1 MEDSILTSVILP
13 VSLAIIMFGMGLS
26 LIPDDFKRIFQY
38 PKAALVGLSNQLIL
52 LPLFGFSLAYL
63 FNLTPVLAVGL
74 MIIAVCPGGPTSNLI
89 THVAKGDVALSI
101 SLTAITS
108 FITVFTIPFILAF
121 SLNYFRDESGAVI
134 ELPVLKTIIQI
145 MGITIIPVSIGMI
158 VRRYREN
165 FAFKM
170 ERPMR
175 IASTVIFIAV
185 LAGVIL
191 ANKEHLVPYMRQT
204 GPVTLLLNL
213 LTMTAGFLTAKAFK
227 LNLRQSISITI
238 ESGIQN
244 GTLAIVIATSILKE
258 MDMSIPAATYSLLMF
273 LTGGFLMW
281 VFGKRK
287 EEQVLEEES
296 YATMKGI

>member
-1 MEDSILTSVILP
+1 MEDSVLTSVVLP

-26 LIPDDFKRIFQY
+26 LIPDDFKRIFKY

-52 LPLFGFSLAYL
+52 LPVIGFTLAYL
-63 FNLTPVLAVGL
+63 FNLSPALAVGL

-108 FITVFTIPFILAF
+108 FVTVFTIPFILTF
-121 SLNYFRDESGAVI
+121 SLNYFKDEAGAVI
-134 ELPVLKTIIQI
+134 QLPVLKTIIQI
-145 MGITIIPVSIGMI
+145 MGITIIPVSIGML
-158 VRRYREN
+158 VRHYREN

-191 ANKEHLVPYMRQT
+191 ANKVHLIPYMKET

-213 LTMTAGFLTAKAFK
+213 LTMATGFITAKIFN
-227 LNLRQSISITI
+227 LNIRQSISITI

-273 LTGGFLMW
+273 VTGGILMW
-281 VFGKRK
+281 FFGKRK
-287 EEQVLEEES
+287 EEPVLS
-296 YATMKGI
+296 RI